1 MTREREQDPR
11 EGMSGEQLSIL
22 RQMARGASRS
32 EVAAMHGVSEERVK
46 GLQRTSRFDEALAR
60 EKESPWTDGERLAA
74 GMREGALEKEGK
86 VPVSRSARRAMA
98 IDLLA
103 AGVSI
108 TETASLVDYTRPHL
122 SHLANHDREFITEL
136 QRRSAENQE
145 RRPDRL
151 WHLWDRAASVIETS
165 LDEGD
170 PRTALEVLK
179 LGARGVTDVQHDWLA
194 LRAESRAEEATDFD
208 SVIMLAEDSLPT
220 GTTCPDCGLVAKTA
234 GGLKLHRN
242 ARHGGEAGH

>member
-1 MTREREQDPR
+1 MTRERGQDPR
-11 EGMSGEQLSIL
+11 ESMTREQLSIL
-22 RQMARGASRS
+22 RQMAQGASRS
-32 EVAAMHGVSEERVK
+32 EVAATLGVSQERVK
-46 GLQRTSRFDEALAR
+46 GLERASWFGEALAR

-74 GMREGALEKEGK
+74 GMREGSLEKQGN
-86 VPVSRSARRAMA
+86 VPVSRSARRALA

-122 SHLANHDREFITEL
+122 SHLANHDREFIAEL
-136 QRRSAENQE
+136 KRRSAENQE

-151 WHLWDRAASVIETS
+151 WHLWDRAASVVETA

-194 LRAESRAEEATDFD
+194 VRAESRPEEATDFD
-208 SVIMLAEDSLPT
+208 SVILLAEDSLQT
-220 GTTCPDCGLVAKTA
+220 GTTCRDCGLVAKTA
-234 GGLKLHRN
+234 GGLKQHRN